1 MSRTSRKVVCD
12 AEGLQQLETL
22 IGNRKSES
30 RAAKRARMV
39 LACLSGEPVGE
50 IADRFQTSTNTVIA
64 WRDRFVQSGVYGL
77 TDMPR
82 SGRPVRYA
90 TEFRETVLRMIDRP
104 PPTGQHWW
112 SCAAIAK
119 TLGVS
124 DDAVSRLL
132 RKEGIQL
139 GRRREQ
145 GTSLGLV

>member
-1 MSRTSRKVVCD
+1 MSRTSRKVVCN
-12 AEGLQQLETL
+12 AEGLQQLEAL
-22 IGNRKSES
+22 IQSKKSES

-39 LACLSGEPVGE
+39 LACLNGEPVGE
-50 IADRFQTSTNTVIA
+50 IADRFRTSTNTVIA

-82 SGRPVRYA
+82 SGRPVRY
-90 TEFRETVLRMIDRP
+90 TQEFRETVLRMLDTPPADRN
-104 PPTGQHWW
+104 WW